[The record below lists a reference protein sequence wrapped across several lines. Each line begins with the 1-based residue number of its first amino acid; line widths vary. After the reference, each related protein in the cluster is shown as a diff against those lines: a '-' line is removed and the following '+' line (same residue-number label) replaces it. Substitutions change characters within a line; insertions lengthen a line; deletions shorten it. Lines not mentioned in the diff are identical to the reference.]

1 MASQDWFDK
10 DFYKVLGV
18 DKSVSAADL
27 KKTYRKLARQYHPDS
42 NPGDAKAEAKFKEIS
57 EAYSVLND
65 PEQREEYDQIRAMG
79 SGARFSAPGAGAGG
93 GFDDVF
99 SRFGQGRQAPSG
111 GFDDFFTMFDQ
122 QGGGFGSGR
131 FGQTTG
137 GFRGFGG
144 PQKGADV
151 SARTTLDFVTAAKG
165 ETITLAGEDNV
176 PFKVK
181 IPAGVSDG
189 QKIRLRG
196 RGRKSPDGGESGDIV
211 VTVAVRPTRSSRAT
225 DSTCASPCRSPSP
238 RPLSVRRS
246 RFRRSAATP
255 CACAWPPAPP
265 RDACCASRVADLD
278 HQGHRRPARR
288 GPGRGAHASRRRRAR
303 GPRAVP
309 RTGAERESPRR
320 PHGQGAIDTRA
331 SPRFSASDT
340 TGCREPGTR
349 IRHDERGE
357 DVSEREIDEDAPI
370 FAIAAAAEL
379 SNMHPQTL
387 RQYDRLG
394 LVVPARTQG
403 GSRRYSSRHVQ
414 QLREVARL
422 SGEGMSLPAIARLLA
437 LEERVHE
444 LARRVNDLER
454 QLTIERQSRPG
465 APRLRG
471 RATGSVVTL
480 RHGARVRRATDIVL
494 WRPRDMHGD

>member
-42 NPGDAKAEAKFKEIS
+42 NPGDAKAEATFKEIS

-211 VTVAVRPTRSSRAT
+211 VTVAVRPHPVFTRDGLNLRITVPITFTEAALGAT
-225 DSTCASPCRSPSP
+225 IEVPTLGGDP
-238 RPLSVRRS
+238 VRL
-246 RFRRSAATP
+246 
-255 CACAWPPAPP
+255 
-265 RDACCASRVADLD
+265 RVAPGTPSGRVL
-278 HQGHRRPARR
+278 RVK
-288 GPGRGAHASRRRRAR
+288 GRGISTTKGTGDLLAEVQVAVPAHLDDAAR
-303 GPRAVP
+303 EALERFHELEPKENPRADLM
-309 RTGAERESPRR
+309 SK
-320 PHGQGAIDTRA
+320 
-331 SPRFSASDT
+331 
-340 TGCREPGTR
+340 
-349 IRHDERGE
+349 
-357 DVSEREIDEDAPI
+357 
-370 FAIAAAAEL
+370 
-379 SNMHPQTL
+379 
-387 RQYDRLG
+387 
-394 LVVPARTQG
+394 AR
-403 GSRRYSSRHVQ
+403 
-414 QLREVARL
+414 
-422 SGEGMSLPAIARLLA
+422 
-437 LEERVHE
+437 
-444 LARRVNDLER
+444 
-454 QLTIERQSRPG
+454 
-465 APRLRG
+465 
-471 RATGSVVTL
+471 
-480 RHGARVRRATDIVL
+480 
-494 WRPRDMHGD
+494 